1 VNNAAVRSGVLGIK
15 SEDSIS
21 GRLRIQRDF

>member
-1 VNNAAVRSGVLGIK
+1 VNNASVRSNLLGIK